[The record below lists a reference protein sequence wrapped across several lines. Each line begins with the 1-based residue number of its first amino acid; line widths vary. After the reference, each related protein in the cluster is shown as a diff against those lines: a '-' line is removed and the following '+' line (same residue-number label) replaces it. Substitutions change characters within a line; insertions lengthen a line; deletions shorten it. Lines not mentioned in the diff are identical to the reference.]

1 MRCNYIQNNLHIFC
15 DDFFSPSQLF
25 LSLCIH
31 FACIGM
37 TSIHD
42 NDQEPQFLF
51 LFFLFER
58 KERLPKTIWSNL
70 KWEKDHGKVR
80 QIKICDINDSMPC
93 CALVNR
99 DKKMSENFSCN
110 QRRYDTNCMCRL
122 LFCEINRALSHS
134 FAHNERICSWWSS
147 HVTLATF
154 ATSTRTFYTVIVVF
168 TNKTRPSVTYIVC
181 FFSRTHTYAR
191 NKSNE
196 MHFYRKGWCVYLTY
210 ENWSTFTEW
219 TRK

>member
-1 MRCNYIQNNLHIFC
+1 MWR
-15 DDFFSPSQLF
+15 FFSPSQLF
-25 LSLCIH
+25 LLLCIH

-51 LFFLFER
+51 LFFSFER
-58 KERLPKTIWSNL
+58 KEWLPKTIWSNL

-80 QIKICDINDSMPC
+80 QIKICDINDPIPC

-122 LFCEINRALSHS
+122 LFCEINRALFHS
-134 FAHNERICSWWSS
+134 FAYNERIYSWCSS

-154 ATSTRTFYTVIVVF
+154 ATSTRTFYTVIVVLIIF
-168 TNKTRPSVTYIVC
+168 YNFSLTRHDHLSHTLFV
-181 FFSRTHTYAR
+181 FFSQTHTYAEK
-191 NKSNE
+191 KSNE

-210 ENWSTFTEW
+210 ENWSTFIEW